1 MSKLVALVGIVLLSW
16 SSFETE
22 LFAQSNQT
30 VTPVPIIPPT
40 LNTNTLTCQINCD
53 TIAMNCQNSCTP
65 TTAAAAAAGGL
76 AVGSASCNLTCS
88 TQQLVCKQ
96 RC

>member
-1 MSKLVALVGIVLLSW
+1 MRKLVALVGIAVLSW
-16 SSFETE
+16 ALSGAA

-40 LNTNTLTCQINCD
+40 LNTTTLTCQINCD
-53 TIAMNCQNSCTP
+53 TVAMNCQNSCTP